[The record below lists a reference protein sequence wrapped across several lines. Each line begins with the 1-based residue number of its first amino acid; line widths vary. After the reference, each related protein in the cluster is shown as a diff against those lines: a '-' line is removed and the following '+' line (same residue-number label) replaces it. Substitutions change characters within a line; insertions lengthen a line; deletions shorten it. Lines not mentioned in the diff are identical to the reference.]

1 MKPEFNFSQ
10 SLLLKRLGVSH
21 LNLSHASV
29 LSKHCEMAESQMR
42 FAIHIMLSFVL
53 QHLTTQSCNLNLDS
67 SIGITQTWWAKRKW
81 CKFYEIF
88 FFFFLNS
95 MGIDLNRLLLKK
107 KRKKKDIWAFVMLLE
122 GIKTEKKKKKKW
134 GTLKINK
141 LHKPEISL

>member
-67 SIGITQTWWAKRKW
+67 RIGITQK
-81 CKFYEIF
+81 
-88 FFFFLNS
+88 
-95 MGIDLNRLLLKK
+95 
-107 KRKKKDIWAFVMLLE
+107 
-122 GIKTEKKKKKKW
+122 
-134 GTLKINK
+134 
-141 LHKPEISL
+141 